1 VSVTPDQDAPR
12 APAAPDPG
20 FRDAVTF
27 AFGDPVAKLYG
38 HARIGI
44 GADGASGLALLF
56 AGSEVVTA
64 SSASG
69 VPLDSGAAGSGSGV
83 PTSWDGVRAAGLRT
97 SVEEPL
103 AAWTVGF
110 ERDGSGFDLRFEAR
124 SAPAVLAADSE
135 VALAGGMEGYEQLC
149 SVTGSVTVDGNERK
163 VRCLGQRGHIWGK
176 PDWKRIDLART
187 LSAWMGADRAVML
200 AATRPARA
208 RGHGEE
214 AVAGWLVDGG
224 EAEAID
230 DARLS
235 TTYDGAL
242 RQQRAGLE
250 LWMNEE
256 SEFARRAA
264 GKVLCGTTLDL
275 GDVRL
280 DSAFF
285 AWRMEGREGVGRYD
299 VMRRSDGAAAA
310 GRKR

>member
-1 VSVTPDQDAPR
+1 VTVTPEQDAPR
-12 APAAPDPG
+12 APAAADPG

-27 AFGDPVAKLYG
+27 AFGDPIAKLYG

-64 SSASG
+64 STAGGVAVEG
-69 VPLDSGAAGSGSGV
+69 VPS
-83 PTSWDGVRAAGLRT
+83 SWEGVRVAGLRT
-97 SVEEPL
+97 TVEEPL

-110 ERDGSGFDLRFEAR
+110 EREGSGFDLRFEAR
-124 SAPAVLAADSE
+124 SAPAVLAADTA

-149 SVTGSVTVDGNERK
+149 SVSGTVTVNGNERQ
-163 VRCLGQRGHIWGK
+163 VRCLGQRGHIWGT
-176 PDWKRIDLART
+176 PDWKRIELART
-187 LSAWMGADRAVML
+187 LSAWMGADRAVRL
-200 AATRPARA
+200 AAARPARA

-224 EAEAID
+224 EPAPID

-235 TTYDGAL
+235 TAYDGAL

-250 LWMNEE
+250 LWIDEE

-299 VMRRSDGAAAA
+299 VMRRADGAAAA

>member
-1 VSVTPDQDAPR
+1 MTITPEQDAPR
-12 APAAPDPG
+12 TPAAPDPG

-38 HARIGI
+38 HARIGL
-44 GADGASGLALLF
+44 GAGGASGLALLF
-56 AGSEVVTA
+56 AGSEVAAASTA
-64 SSASG
+64 GEDGNGSSAATWEDVS
-69 VPLDSGAAGSGSGV
+69 V
-83 PTSWDGVRAAGLRT
+83 AGLRT

-124 SAPAVLAADSE
+124 SAPAVLAADTE
-135 VALAGGMEGYEQLC
+135 VARAGGMEGYEQLC
-149 SVTGSVTVDGNERK
+149 SVSGTVTVGGHERQ
-163 VRCLGQRGHIWGK
+163 VRCLGQRGHIWGT
-176 PDWKRIDLART
+176 PDWKRIELART
-187 LSAWMGADRAVML
+187 LSAWLGADRAVML
-200 AATRPARA
+200 AAARPAKA

-214 AVAGWLVDGG
+214 AIAAWLVDGG
-224 EAEAID
+224 EPHEIGD
-230 DARLS
+230 PRLS

-250 LWMNEE
+250 LWVDEE
-256 SEFARRAA
+256 SEFARRAS

-280 DSAFF
+280 DSSFF

-299 VMRRSDGAAAA
+299 VMRRTA
-310 GRKR
+310 GRKK

>member
-1 VSVTPDQDAPR
+1 MSVTPEQDAPR
-12 APAAPDPG
+12 TPASPDAA

-27 AFGDPVAKLYG
+27 AFGDPLAKLYG
-38 HARIGI
+38 HARIGV

-56 AGSEVVTA
+56 AGSEVAAA
-64 SSASG
+64 STEGG
-69 VPLDSGAAGSGSGV
+69 VALPGDGAIPS
-83 PTSWDGVRAAGLRT
+83 SWDDVRVAGLRT
-97 SVEEPL
+97 AAAEPL

-124 SAPAVLAADSE
+124 SAPVVLAADTE
-135 VALAGGMEGYEQLC
+135 LARAGGMEGYEQLC
-149 SVTGSVTVDGNERK
+149 SVAGTVTIAGHERQ
-163 VRCLGQRGHIWGK
+163 VRCLGQRGHIWGR
-176 PDWKRIDLART
+176 PDCKRIELART

-200 AATRPARA
+200 SAARPARA

-214 AVAGWLVDGG
+214 AVAGWLVDDG
-224 EAEAID
+224 EPLAIED
-230 DARLS
+230 PRLS
-235 TTYDGAL
+235 TAYDGAL

-250 LWMNEE
+250 LWVDEE

-285 AWRMEGREGVGRYD
+285 SWRMEGREGVGRYD
-299 VMRRSDGAAAA
+299 IMRRSDRATAA
-310 GRKR
+310 RKR